1 VSPVPPP
8 SVPPPSAGRLASISG
23 VLIDIDDTL
32 VDNKYA
38 IRHAIS
44 AIAGAYLPGETDI
57 DDAAAFFRADRH
69 GHYRAYA
76 RGEIGSRTQRWMRA
90 KDLHDHFGGVPLEDE
105 AAAAPWIDTF
115 DAAYAAGWRIHD
127 DSVAFLA
134 RLDALGLP
142 YGLLSNARRAQ
153 QVAKLEAVGLSA
165 VPLLVC
171 VDDFGYAKPDPRIFL
186 EACRLLGTEPAR
198 TMYVGDEFDIDAAA
212 AVRAG
217 LVGVWCDRPGAW
229 DRWTEAD
236 VEGSGA
242 LRVESLEELASL
254 LGPRSAP

>member
-1 VSPVPPP
+1 MSSKPPTP
-8 SVPPPSAGRLASISG
+8 TDRLADISG

-32 VDNKYA
+32 VDNKHA

-44 AIAGAYLPGETDI
+44 AIAGAYLPSETDI
-57 DDAAAFFRADRH
+57 DEAAAFFREDRH

-76 RGEIGSRTQRWMRA
+76 RGEIGSCTQRWMRA
-90 KDLHDHFGGVPLEDE
+90 QDLHDHFGGAPLKDE
-105 AAAAPWIDTF
+105 AAAAPWIDAF

-153 QVAKLEAVGLSA
+153 QVAKLAAVGLSA

-186 EACRLLGTEPAR
+186 QACTLLGTEPSR
-198 TMYVGDEFDIDAAA
+198 TVYVGDEFDIDAGA

-229 DRWTEAD
+229 ERWRDADAEA
-236 VEGSGA
+236 SGA
-242 LRVESLEELASL
+242 LRVESLAELARL
-254 LGPRSAP
+254 LGPRSTP

>member
-1 VSPVPPP
+1 MPPD
-8 SVPPPSAGRLASISG
+8 SADRFADVSG

-32 VDNKYA
+32 VDNKSA

-44 AIAGAYLPGETDI
+44 VIAGEYLPSETDI
-57 DDAAAFFRADRH
+57 DEAATFFREDRH
-69 GHYRAYA
+69 GHYRAFT
-76 RGEIGSRTQRWMRA
+76 RGEIDARTQRWRRA
-90 KDLHDHFGGVPLEDE
+90 QDLHEHFGGAPLDDE
-105 AAAAPWIDTF
+105 AVIGAWIAAF

-142 YGLLSNARRAQ
+142 YGVLSNARRAQ
-153 QVAKLEAVGLSA
+153 QVPKLKAVGLSA

-186 EACRLLGTEPAR
+186 KACALLGTEPSR
-198 TMYVGDEFDIDAAA
+198 TVYVGDEFDIDAAA

-217 LVGVWCDRPGAW
+217 LIGVWCDRPGAW
-229 DRWTEAD
+229 ERWTDAD

-242 LRVESLEELASL
+242 LRVESLAELAGL
-254 LGPRSAP
+254 LGPRPTP

>member
-1 VSPVPPP
+1 MTGG
-8 SVPPPSAGRLASISG
+8 AGALSGVDG

-32 VDNKYA
+32 VDNKHA

-44 AIAGAYLPGETDI
+44 AIAGAYLPSDTDI
-57 DDAAAFFRADRH
+57 DAAAAFFRDDRH

-76 RGEIGSRTQRWMRA
+76 RGEISSRTQRWKRA
-90 KDLHDHFGGVPLEDE
+90 QDLHAHFGGEPLVDE
-105 AAAAPWIDTF
+105 AAAGPWIDAF

-153 QVAKLEAVGLSA
+153 QVAKLKAVGLAA

-186 EACRLLGTEPAR
+186 EACRLLGTEPSR
-198 TMYVGDEFDIDAAA
+198 TVYVGDEFDIDAAA
-212 AVRAG
+212 AVKAG
-217 LVGVWCDRPGAW
+217 LIGVWCDRPGAW
-229 DRWTEAD
+229 DRWGDAD

-242 LRVESLEELASL
+242 LRVESLAELASL